1 MSQDK
6 DMSRTCDISPA
17 RAPVYESI
25 ADHLRRSIRAGQY
38 RPGDLVGSEQGLAR
52 QQGISRMTMRRA
64 SEVLINEGLLERR
77 PGKGLYVRDTAGRGA
92 LRRIQVVAGNLDW
105 EPSLQVSRGVQAAA
119 QSMRTIVQLY
129 DAHGDTELDLEM
141 LRQLP
146 ESSAQGAVIM
156 SLHSPVF
163 NDAVCR
169 LATTGFPFVLADQRM
184 RDLNVPSVTADN
196 YGGGYKAAEHLL
208 SLGHKRIAFVGD
220 LEATTVED
228 RLSGMRDAIADSG
241 LPFNRSLV
249 TDVSKGKETTERWM
263 ECSEVAIRDLL
274 SRPERPTAIFCSC
287 DAIAYAACRVA
298 ASMGLKVPED
308 LSVMGF
314 DDTPLARM
322 VSPALTTIRQPFEEM
337 GRAAIELL
345 TERIDNPGTC
355 SAPAQHRVL
364 PVELVVRESTG
375 QCRV

>member
-1 MSQDK
+1 MYS
-6 DMSRTCDISPA
+6 TCDTLSP
-17 RAPVYESI
+17 RLPVYESI
-25 ADHLRRSIRAGQY
+25 ADRLRRSIRAGQY
-38 RPGDLVGSEQGLAR
+38 RAGDLVGSEQGLAR
-52 QQGISRMTMRRA
+52 QEGISRMTMRRA

-77 PGKGLYVRDTAGRGA
+77 PGKGLYVRDIAGRDT
-92 LRRIQVVAGNLDW
+92 LRRIQVVAGNLGW

-119 QSMRTIVQLY
+119 QGMRTIVQLY
-129 DAHGDTELDLEM
+129 DAHGDTDLDLEM

-146 ESSAQGAVIM
+146 DSAAQGAVIM

-196 YGGGYKAAEHLL
+196 YEGGYKAAEHLL

-228 RLSGMRDAIADSG
+228 RLSGMRDAIADAG
-241 LPFNRSLV
+241 LPFVRSLV
-249 TDVSKGKETTERWM
+249 ADASEGKESMDQWM
-263 ECSEVAIRDLL
+263 EFSAVVIRDLL
-274 SRPERPTAIFCSC
+274 NLPEPPTAIFCSC
-287 DAIAYAACRVA
+287 DAIAYTACRVA
-298 ASMGLKVPED
+298 GSMGMKVPQD

-322 VSPALTTIRQPFEEM
+322 VCPTLTTIHQPFEQM
-337 GRAAIELL
+337 GKAAIELL
-345 TERIDNPGTC
+345 TERIDHPPT
-355 SAPAQHRVL
+355 APTQAPHRVL

-375 QCRV
+375 TCQ